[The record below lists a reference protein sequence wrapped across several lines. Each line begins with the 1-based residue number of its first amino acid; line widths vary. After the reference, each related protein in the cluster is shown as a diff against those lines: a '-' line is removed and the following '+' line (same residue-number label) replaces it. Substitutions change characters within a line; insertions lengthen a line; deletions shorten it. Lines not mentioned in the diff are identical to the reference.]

1 MKSNTKVKLLA
12 ASDLHG
18 DRAQAQKLADRADK
32 EKVDL
37 VILCGDLT
45 LQENSTDGIIGP
57 FIKKNKKVILI
68 PGNHETI
75 ATADFLA
82 ELYGATNLHGYSIKF
97 KDIGFFGCGAANTGP
112 SKMDEKEIFNTLKRG
127 SEYLKDIRK
136 KIMVTHVHPKETK
149 IEKFSSFVQGSE
161 GITKAVKS
169 LKPDLLLCG
178 HVHEAAGIEEKL
190 GSTRVINVGKE
201 GTILEL

>member
-1 MKSNTKVKLLA
+1 
-12 ASDLHG
+12 
-18 DRAQAQKLADRADK
+18 
-32 EKVDL
+32 
-37 VILCGDLT
+37 
-45 LQENSTDGIIGP
+45 
-57 FIKKNKKVILI
+57 
-68 PGNHETI
+68 
-75 ATADFLA
+75 
-82 ELYGATNLHGYSIKF
+82 
-97 KDIGFFGCGAANTGP
+97 
-112 SKMDEKEIFNTLKRG
+112 
-127 SEYLKDIRK
+127 
-136 KIMVTHVHPKETK
+136 MVTHVHPKETK